1 MIDSVAHSGIVND
14 TVRWYRERNELSMR
28 EKLQRFMYGRYGNDR
43 LNQFLMILAL
53 VCLGLSFFRVPFAYM
68 IALALMVYTYYR
80 MFSRQMGKRAL
91 ENQWYLKKEMKLR
104 GFFQKKIREIK
115 QLKQY
120 HIYKCPNCKQKLRVP
135 RGRGRVAV
143 RCRKCGTEFIKK
155 S

>member
-1 MIDSVAHSGIVND
+1 
-14 TVRWYRERNELSMR
+14 MR

-43 LNQFLMILAL
+43 FNQFLMIMAL
-53 VCLGLSFFRVPFAYM
+53 VCLVLSFFGLPFFYL

-80 MFSRQMGKRAL
+80 MFSRQIGKRTA
-91 ENQWYLKKEMKLR
+91 ENQWYWKKEMKVR
-104 GFFQKKIREIK
+104 GLFQKKIRELK

-135 RGRGRVAV
+135 RGRGRVSV
-143 RCRKCGTEFIKK
+143 RCKKCGTEFIKK